1 MGPAKESVTVR
12 NLKTPVPGG
21 RSLSAV
27 ITNFNGIETLP
38 KTIDS
43 LLNYPMAFDEIIV
56 VDDGS
61 RDESVSWLRRQHPDV
76 RIVEMGQNSANMA
89 KVRNAGIRAA
99 IGSHVFLLDNDIEL
113 IDGCL
118 ESLFEVMLADPK
130 VFCGT
135 PRLVHEDDHTTIYMD
150 GNGMHFLAM
159 GTGPRRGASVNEVG
173 VLPPM
178 PTCGCGIML
187 LDVAL
192 CREIGLFDDGYAL
205 GWADDGEFQLR
216 GTLYGYKALH
226 VSAAMCTHEAK
237 QHGARRGFGQFHN
250 RIRVLFTFYRA
261 RTLVLLAPSLLLF
274 ELLLILGSVAGGF
287 AGAYVKAV
295 RKNWAARA
303 NLLATRRE
311 MQSRRK
317 VSDPD
322 LFWDGAMELPGAV
335 KPRPLTRTLV
345 RIFEALVNANWRLV
359 RLFG

>member
-1 MGPAKESVTVR
+1 MEGIVATPSSKS
-12 NLKTPVPGG
+12 PVPGG

-27 ITNFNGIETLP
+27 ITNFNGLQTLP

-43 LLNYPMAFDEIIV
+43 LLNYPMFLDEVIV

-61 RDESVSWLRRQHPDV
+61 TDESVSWLRRRHPGV
-76 RIVEMGQNSANMA
+76 RVVEMGKNSANMA

-99 IGSHVFLLDNDIEL
+99 RGSHVFLLDNDIEL
-113 IDGCL
+113 IEGCL
-118 ESLFEVMLADPK
+118 ENLFEVMLADPK
-130 VFCGT
+130 VFCVT
-135 PRLVHEDDHTTIYMD
+135 PRLVHDDDRTTIYMD

-159 GTGPRRGASVNEVG
+159 GTGPRRGASINDVG
-173 VLPPM
+173 VLAPM

-192 CREIGLFDDGYAL
+192 CREIGLFDEGYAL

-216 GTLYGYKALH
+216 GAMYGYKALH

-250 RIRVLFTFYRA
+250 RIRVLCTFYRA
-261 RTLVLLAPSLLLF
+261 RTLLLLAPSLILF
-274 ELLLILGSVAGGF
+274 ELLLILGSVVGGF

-295 RKNWAARA
+295 RKSWAARA

-317 VSDPD
+317 VSDPE

-335 KPRPLTRTLV
+335 KPRPMTRLLV
-345 RIFEALVNANWRLV
+345 RVFEVAVNANWRLV
-359 RLFG
+359 RLFS